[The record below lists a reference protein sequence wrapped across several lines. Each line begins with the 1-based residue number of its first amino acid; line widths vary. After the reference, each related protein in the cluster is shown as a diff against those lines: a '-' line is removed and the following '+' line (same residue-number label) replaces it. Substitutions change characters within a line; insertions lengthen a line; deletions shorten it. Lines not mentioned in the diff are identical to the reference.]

1 MIKPRVTEDKMRKTR
16 YACEILGEQFAT
28 AKDLRSRCR
37 RLFDKYLVHP
47 CRDEEQLDE
56 NDAAFFVELVRLR
69 DAARIPR
76 GCYVKRVLRST
87 RDGQVGRHLLFEY
100 SDGSRDMIGWSKLCG
115 GRPATST
122 IASDAMRQSIKDQMQ
137 KVYGEFF
144 KGRQCGTCPKT
155 GKTISATGEWC
166 GDFAVVHHDG
176 LSFADIRDAW
186 LSQRGISIEQVPLKD
201 AWWDGGREVAPGD
214 LCDSWK
220 RFHQQM
226 AVLVVV
232 SAEWHRQHHQQERTN
247 GLGVVA

>member
-1 MIKPRVTEDKMRKTR
+1 V
-16 YACEILGEQFAT
+16 L
-28 AKDLRSRCR
+28 
-37 RLFDKYLVHP
+37 DKYLGHP
-47 CRDEEQLDE
+47 CHDEEQLDDE
-56 NDAAFFVELVRLR
+56 
-69 DAARIPR
+69 
-76 GCYVKRVLRST
+76 YVKRVLRST

-144 KGRQCGTCPKT
+144 KGRQYGTCPKT

-166 GDFAVVHHDG
+166 GDSAVVHHDG

-186 LSQRGISIEQVPLKD
+186 LTKQGISIEDVPLKD
-201 AWWDGGREVAPGD
+201 MWDGGREVAAGD

-220 RFHQQM
+220 CFHGEM

-232 SAEWHRQHHQQERTN
+232 SAEWHTKHHKQERAN
-247 GLGVVA
+247 GLGAVA